1 MGALDVSGEYRAK
14 QLTIFENGEY
24 VLTIAAKDDG
34 EYDEAAEPIIPPGLL
49 EDTGGVANAAAHF
62 TLADGVYSAGLRNGM
77 PEPVIREAIQ
87 LISRL
92 ADLRSPLEID
102 QNVRVIFEH
111 DFRDKAKST
120 GKVVYVGLHGGAI
133 AVDCYSFEG
142 SDGYFRCF
150 DPNAGNEAKGR
161 RVERAKRRP

>member
-1 MGALDVSGEYRAK
+1 MRL
-14 QLTIFENGEY
+14 
-24 VLTIAAKDDG
+24 
-34 EYDEAAEPIIPPGLL
+34 
-49 EDTGGVANAAAHF
+49 AHF
-62 TLADGVYSAGLRNGM
+62 TLADGVYSAGLRNGV
-77 PEPVIREAIQ
+77 PEPVIREAIE

-92 ADLRSPLEID
+92 VDLRSPLEID
-102 QNVRVIFEH
+102 QNVRVIFER

-150 DPNAGNEAKGR
+150 DPNAGGEAKGA
-161 RVERAKRRP
+161 ESKGRAAAPSFGQ